1 MYGCELQ
8 KDGSKKGFIQDGYD
22 GRDFISFDKETLTW
36 VAPIPQAQITK
47 RKWDGIPARNQ
58 YFKSYLEKECIDWIK
73 KYLSY
78 GKETLLR
85 TGEHLDP
92 GWTFLLD
99 GRISL
104 THSAPLGPLSGA
116 CLPWWESS
124 SSSPSSPSCRTREA
138 LLGSHCQAAI
148 RWTRKC
154 SLSLA
159 GKALPGVLFTAHN
172 EATIWGYSGK
182 PPLAQR

>member
-1 MYGCELQ
+1 MYGCELR
-8 KDGSKKGFIQDGYD
+8 KDGSKGGFEQYGYE
-22 GRDFISFDKETLTW
+22 GKTFITFDKETRTW
-36 VAPIPQAQITK
+36 VAPVPQAQISK
-47 RKWDGIPARNQ
+47 RKRDADQGLNQ
-58 YFKSYLEKECIDWIK
+58 RRKDYLEEICIEWLE

-78 GKETLLR
+78 GNETLLR

-92 GWTFLLD
+92 GWTFLLY

-124 SSSPSSPSCRTREA
+124 SSPSSPSCRTREA
-138 LLGSHCQAAI
+138 PFGSHCQAAI
-148 RWTRKC
+148 QWTRKC

-159 GKALPGVLFTAHN
+159 GKALQGVLFTAHH

-182 PPLAQR
+182 PPLAKR